1 MKTKVSSLTSTVAEA
16 YVQFMQFKTQTT
28 ANLNTVNSSVNTNT
42 GKITDLS
49 TYVNN
54 HVSSLT
60 NITNTH
66 DASIRSII
74 TKQAAHDSSII
85 DHDARLKANQSS
97 ITWLVDSEEQQDN
110 LIATLQNEIK
120 ALTEVVTDGADTEFI
135 TEMISNVKTECK
147 NYTDTQLEPFMQLKS
162 LGIMTG
168 EDKTKIIDS
177 LNGKVDSSAYA
188 ADVSVLTY
196 SIYDIKNRYDKK
208 FTELDYKIQ
217 NGGNDVVNANIAEL
231 ERRISELE
239 NKFNVYQTLNN
250 LKG

>member
-1 MKTKVSSLTSTVAEA
+1 
-16 YVQFMQFKTQTT
+16 MQFKTQTT

-66 DASIRSII
+66 DVSIRAII

-120 ALTEVVTDGADTEFI
+120 ALTEVVTGGADTEFI
-135 TEMISNVKTECK
+135 TEMISNAKTECK

-239 NKFNVYQTLNN
+239 NKFNVYQTLSN